1 MPLFHTNKPLIVITM
16 GDPSGI
22 GPEIIMKALANLS
35 KERFAVFVIAGDE
48 AVMKDAAASFY
59 RKPLA
64 VKRISDDVVFEE
76 DAINLVDPGP
86 ELKSVKPGFPDDE
99 GAKKAV
105 SCLDAAVRIV
115 RDAPPKEARAMV
127 TAPVSKERIA
137 RLCPGFVGHTE
148 YLEKA
153 FSARMVTMA
162 MVGKHFTVIP
172 ITRHIPLSEVP
183 KKLTAG
189 LIVDTIAQVVENRYL
204 LSGKDNPRIGVA
216 ALNPHGGEG
225 GRMGKEEIDII
236 KPAVEKARSFYGSI
250 EGPIPADVIFYKAF
264 NKEIDI
270 VVSMYHDQCLAPFK
284 MVDFATGVNTT
295 LGLGCVRTSPDH
307 GTAFDI
313 AGKGLASSASMEE
326 AIRLA
331 ARAVRPK

>member
-1 MPLFHTNKPLIVITM
+1 MLSFPTNKPLIVITM

-22 GPEIIMKALANLS
+22 GPEIIMKALADLS
-35 KERFAVFVIAGDE
+35 KERFAVFVIVGDE
-48 AVMKDAAASFY
+48 GVMRSAAASFCD
-59 RKPLA
+59 KPFA
-64 VKRISDDVVFEE
+64 VKSIGDGFEE
-76 DAINLVDPGP
+76 DAVNLVDPGP
-86 ELKSVKPGFPDDE
+86 ELKGVKAGLPTDD
-99 GAKKAV
+99 GARKTL

-115 RDAPPKEARAMV
+115 RDAPEGVPRAMV

-137 RLCPGFVGHTE
+137 RLSPGFVGHTE
-148 YLEKA
+148 YLQKA
-153 FSARMVTMA
+153 FSSRMVTMA

-172 ITRHIPLSEVP
+172 VTRHIPLSEVP
-183 KKLTAG
+183 GKLTTQ
-189 LIVDTIAQVVENRYL
+189 LIVDTISQVVESRYL
-204 LSGKDNPRIGVA
+204 LSGKDGARIGVA

-225 GRMGKEEIDII
+225 GRIGEEEIDII
-236 KPAVEKARSFYGSI
+236 KPAVDIARSFYGEI
-250 EGPIPADVIFYKAF
+250 EGPLPADVIFYKAF

-313 AGKGLASSASMEE
+313 AGKGLASSTSMEE

-331 ARAVRPK
+331 ARAVKAK

>member
-1 MPLFHTNKPLIVITM
+1 MRSYPTSKPLIVITM

-22 GPEIIMKALANLS
+22 GPEIIAKALANLS
-35 KERFAVFVIAGDE
+35 KERFAVFEVVGDE
-48 AVMKDAAASFY
+48 GVMRSAFSVYGGGALTAVRAGEELRLDA
-59 RKPLA
+59 
-64 VKRISDDVVFEE
+64 V
-76 DAINLVDPGP
+76 NLMDPGP
-86 ELKSVKPGFPDDE
+86 GLVGAKPGDPTDD
-99 GAKKAV
+99 GARKTL
-105 SCLDAAVRIV
+105 SCLDTAIRIV
-115 RDAPPKEARAMV
+115 RDAPAGVHAAMV

-137 RLCPGFVGHTE
+137 RLVPGFIGHTE

-153 FSARMVTMA
+153 FSAKMVTMA

-172 ITRHIPLSEVP
+172 VTRHIPICEVP
-183 KKLTAG
+183 GKLTVR

-204 LSGKDNPRIGVA
+204 LSGKDDARIGVA

-225 GRMGKEEIDII
+225 GHMGKEEIEVI
-236 KPAVEKARSFYGSI
+236 KPAVDKARAFYGAI
-250 EGPIPADVIFYKAF
+250 EGPIPADVVFYKAYR
-264 NKEIDI
+264 KDVDI
-270 VVSMYHDQCLAPFK
+270 VVSMYHDQCLGPFK

-313 AGKGLASSASMEE
+313 AGKGIASPASMEE

-331 ARAVRPK
+331 ARAFHLK